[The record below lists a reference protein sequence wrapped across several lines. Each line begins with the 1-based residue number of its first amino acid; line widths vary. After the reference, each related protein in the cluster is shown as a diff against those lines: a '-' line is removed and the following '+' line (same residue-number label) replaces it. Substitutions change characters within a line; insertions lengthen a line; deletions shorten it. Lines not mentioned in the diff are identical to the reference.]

1 MGRLR
6 IILVRG
12 LCLAA
17 LVAAGAASAAHA
29 DDWFPHP
36 ADAQWTYHWVD
47 SNYNPNGTTETVK
60 VDTTDKVTCGWQLEW
75 SGTIEVPLGSQG
87 SGPAPVIDQPDDGNV
102 CFEDQNY
109 GLLNT
114 NWSGDTPPIDEPPLC
129 ASNASQC
136 PNSLGSVMFNVI
148 WGARSPVISEPLL
161 QGTSWSSTGGGDGG
175 VTSQNQ
181 YLGLQEVK
189 VPAFPKGILAAA
201 VRSQIALA
209 GTPGDDYGS
218 GTRTT
223 WWGYGVG
230 PVKLVFDHVD
240 GSVTTAELQSTNLT
254 SPPPRS
260 DQSYFP
266 MTVGLTDVYQWVNK
280 RHLPQPEIEQVKVA
294 AAANRSARLAVKSL
308 SGPIRAAGNYLFSLR
323 LDGLRNT
330 YGSTEGAT
338 LARFPKLGHQVH
350 FFTPI
355 DLMTY
360 GFNPILPA
368 YPVRSTWRSGNPRDM
383 QLYGVRGSTRV
394 VGVRTVKVPAGKFQ
408 ALEVRSV
415 LTQRGHR
422 FGSGV
427 RTMWFAPG
435 RGLVKLVFHHRDGS
449 VSIVQLLRRAPGK
462 RHSVRHRRA
471 SRTHGRSPGAH
482 RRSPGADPRSP
493 DSRSR

>member
-1 MGRLR
+1 M
-6 IILVRG
+6 RG
-12 LCLAA
+12 LCLAVLLGA
-17 LVAAGAASAAHA
+17 GVTAGARA

-36 ADAQWTYHWVD
+36 SNAQWTYHWVD
-47 SNYNPNGTTETVK
+47 SNYNPNGTTETVT
-60 VDTTDKVTCGWQLEW
+60 VDTTDQVTCGWQLQW
-75 SGTIEVPLGSQG
+75 TGTIEVPLGQNG
-87 SGPAPVIDQPDDGNV
+87 SGPAPVIDQPDNGTV

-161 QGTSWSSTGGGDGG
+161 QGTTWSSTGGGDGS
-175 VTSQNQ
+175 VTSANT
-181 YLGLQEVK
+181 YLGLQTVK
-189 VPAFPKGILAAA
+189 VPAFPNGILAAA

-218 GTRTT
+218 GTRTI
-223 WWGYGVG
+223 WWGYGIG

-240 GSVTTAELQSTNLT
+240 GSVTTAELQSTNLV
-254 SPPPRS
+254 SHPPRP
-260 DQSYFP
+260 DQNYFP
-266 MTVGLTDVYQWVNK
+266 MTVGLTGTYEWTNR
-280 RHLPQPEIEQVKVA
+280 RHLPSPEIEQVKVA
-294 AAANRSARLAVKSL
+294 AAANRSARLSVKSL
-308 SGPIRAAGNYLFSLR
+308 SGPIRAAGNYIFALR

-338 LARFPKLGHQVH
+338 IAHLPKLGHGDH

-355 DLMTY
+355 DLRTY
-360 GFNPILPA
+360 GFNPLLPA
-368 YPVRSTWRSGNPRDM
+368 YPVPGTRWRSGNPRDM
-383 QLYGVRGSTRV
+383 QLYGVTGSTVV
-394 VGVRTVKVPAGKFQ
+394 VGVRTVKVPAGTFQ

-415 LTQRGHR
+415 FKQRGHR

-435 RGLVKLVFHHRDGS
+435 RGLVKLVFRHRDGS
-449 VSIVQLLRRAPGK
+449 VSLVQLLGRRGSP
-462 RHSVRHRRA
+462 RHTVRHRR
-471 SRTHGRSPGAH
+471 
-482 RRSPGADPRSP
+482 
-493 DSRSR
+493 